1 MRLPENGGRLF
12 VGGITGD
19 MDLHSHFRRFGE
31 VTDVCLP
38 KDRITGRPRC
48 FAFVQFSRPIEAAC
62 ALADPHHVINS
73 RQVSS

>member
-1 MRLPENGGRLF
+1 
-12 VGGITGD
+12 
-19 MDLHSHFRRFGE
+19 
-31 VTDVCLP
+31 VTDVYLP

-62 ALADPHHVINS
+62 ALADPHHVING